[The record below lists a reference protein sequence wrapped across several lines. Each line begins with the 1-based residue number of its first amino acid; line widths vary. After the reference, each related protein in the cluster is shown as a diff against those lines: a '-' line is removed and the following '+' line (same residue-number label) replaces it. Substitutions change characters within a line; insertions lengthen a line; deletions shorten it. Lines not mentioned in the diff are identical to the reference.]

1 MSMAFETRIEG
12 SIRLQVDDAVRA
24 VAGALRR
31 AVTTAG
37 RQTQAALRAQARSA
51 GFKDGGRAMAN
62 AWRMQVYPEAGRG
75 VRSWRPAALV
85 RSKMPDLVH
94 VFDQGAVI
102 TAKGRKFLAIPTP
115 INRLSG
121 RRQNGQYRAR
131 VTPQEMFRL
140 GGFVRPTRNPRVS
153 LWCLRLRTETT
164 RRGRLK
170 LFAGR
175 YSEILTGRVK
185 GQQARRQEYA
195 AARSFVPMFLLM
207 RQVTLRKRIDLAG
220 ATAAAQAALHAAV
233 EAELAQL
240 EGKA

>member
-1 MSMAFETRIEG
+1 MVFETRIKG

-31 AVTTAG
+31 AVTTVG

-62 AWRMQVYPEAGRG
+62 VWRLDIYPEAGRG
-75 VRSWRPAALV
+75 IRSWRPAAFV
-85 RSKMPDLVH
+85 HSKMPELVH
-94 VFDQGAVI
+94 VFDQGAVV
-102 TAKGRKFLAIPTP
+102 TAKGRKYLAIPTP

-121 RRQNGQYRAR
+121 HRQGGRYRTR

-140 GGFVRPTRNPRVS
+140 GGFVRPSRNPRVM

-164 RRGRLK
+164 KRGRLK

-185 GQQARRQEYA
+185 GQQARRQDYA
-195 AARSFVPMFLLM
+195 AAHTFVPMFLLIK
-207 RQVTLRKRIDLAG
+207 QVALRKRLDLAG
-220 ATAAAQAALHAAV
+220 ATAFAQAALAGAV
-233 EAELAQL
+233 AAELARL
-240 EGKA
+240 GDAS